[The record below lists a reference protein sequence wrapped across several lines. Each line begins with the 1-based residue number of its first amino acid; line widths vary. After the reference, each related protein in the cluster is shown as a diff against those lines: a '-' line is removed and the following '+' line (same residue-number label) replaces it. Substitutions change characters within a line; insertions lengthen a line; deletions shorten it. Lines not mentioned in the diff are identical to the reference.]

1 MIEKGGKSM
10 TKDLTK
16 GNPTKLILLFTLP
29 LLLGN
34 LFQQFYSMADTV
46 IVGRTI
52 GVNALAAVGAT
63 GSIMFLILGFAQGL
77 TSGFSIVTA
86 QRFGAEDYE
95 GVRRSVTTSVMLSAV
110 ITVILTALSMSLAMS
125 VLKIMNTPSEIIED
139 SYRYII
145 VIYGGIGACVLFNLL
160 SNIIRALGD
169 SKTPLVFLIIA
180 CILNIALDFIFIL
193 SFSMGVAGA
202 AWATIIAQL
211 LSGILCIL
219 YMIKKLPIL
228 RFHKNDWKPDCH
240 WIVRHLKVGLPMAF
254 QMSIIAIGTMILQ
267 TALNALGATAVA
279 AFTAAQ
285 KIDTVATQP
294 LMSFGVTMSTYAAQ
308 NYGAGNIS
316 RIRQGVRQCSIL
328 SVVVSLLSGAGIILA
343 STTFVKLFV
352 GGDQPEVI
360 RLAKIYLIFNCSMYF
375 MLSLLFI
382 YRYTLQGLGKSLIPT
397 VAGIMELIM
406 RTIAAVFLAQSI
418 GFAGVSM
425 ASPIAWIGAL
435 IPLAFAYFYTIK
447 KLEKSS
453 LRHI

>member
-1 MIEKGGKSM
+1 M

-86 QRFGAEDYE
+86 QRFGAEDFE
-95 GVRRSVTTSVMLSAV
+95 GVRRSVTTSMMLSAV

-228 RFHKNDWKPDCH
+228 RFHKDDWKPDRH

-267 TALNALGATAVA
+267 AALNALGATAVA